1 MPFLKRYFSPQKTEK
16 LKYTRFLSKSEN
28 CTTFVFS
35 DFCAKNILLKMACFV
50 SPPWYRKNFLKTIN
64 RLIIKY
70 LNHKDML
77 VVLEVVALLAV
88 IVLPLFPAKKT
99 ANK

>member
-1 MPFLKRYFSPQKTEK
+1 
-16 LKYTRFLSKSEN
+16 
-28 CTTFVFS
+28 
-35 DFCAKNILLKMACFV
+35 MACFV
-50 SPPWYRKNFLKTIN
+50 SPPRYRKEIFLKAIN

>member
-1 MPFLKRYFSPQKTEK
+1 MFCVASQVQKSFFLK
-16 LKYTRFLSKSEN
+16 
-28 CTTFVFS
+28 
-35 DFCAKNILLKMACFV
+35 A
-50 SPPWYRKNFLKTIN
+50 IN

-70 LNHKDML
+70 LNQKDML